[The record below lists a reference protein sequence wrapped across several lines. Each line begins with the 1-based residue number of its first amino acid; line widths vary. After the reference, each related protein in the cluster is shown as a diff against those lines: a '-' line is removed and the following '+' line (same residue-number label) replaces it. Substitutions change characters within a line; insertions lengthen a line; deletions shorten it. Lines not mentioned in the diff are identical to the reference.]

1 MTTFTVS
8 ASLTENQ
15 TIARFEISPSLQITQ
30 VYQYNNIDEAKE
42 APLAQQMFYLPFV
55 KSVVLKK
62 EAIEIMRFDILKW
75 EDVLNE
81 VSLEIENFLN
91 SGGVAM
97 NESQSSSPSKKIP
110 ITIYAESTP
119 NPGVMK
125 FVANKK
131 LVDQVYEYKNIDET
145 TDAPLAQKLFHFP
158 FVKEVFM
165 DTNYVS
171 VTKFD
176 VSNWDE
182 IVLEIREFLRSFLEE
197 GNEITTSS
205 KEKTFKETA
214 KESVVELDEI
224 SQQIVGIIEDYI
236 KPAVAAD
243 GGNILFD
250 SYNKKNKVVNVILQG
265 ACSGCPSSTV
275 TLKNGIENIL
285 KEMLPGVVKNV
296 IAINE

>member
-8 ASLTENQ
+8 ASLTEDQ

-30 VYQYNNIDEAKE
+30 TYQYNNIDEAKE

-97 NESQSSSPSKKIP
+97 TETQPSPSKKVP

-125 FVANKK
+125 FVSNKK
-131 LVDQVYEYKNIDET
+131 LVDQIYEYKNIDET
-145 TDAPLAQKLFHFP
+145 TNAPLAQKLFHFP

-171 VTKFD
+171 ITKFD
-176 VSNWDE
+176 VSN
-182 IVLEIREFLRSFLEE
+182 
-197 GNEITTSS
+197 
-205 KEKTFKETA
+205 
-214 KESVVELDEI
+214 
-224 SQQIVGIIEDYI
+224 
-236 KPAVAAD
+236 
-243 GGNILFD
+243 
-250 SYNKKNKVVNVILQG
+250 
-265 ACSGCPSSTV
+265 
-275 TLKNGIENIL
+275 
-285 KEMLPGVVKNV
+285 
-296 IAINE
+296 